1 MTDKRLTD
9 SGISLVTSLADNDLI
24 YAVDVSDTTDHATG
38 TSVRI
43 EKSNLVP
50 SSIANVVEDTTP
62 QLGGTLDANGNTIDM
77 GANVVTD
84 TKVGQWDTA
93 FGWGDHA
100 SGGYL
105 SNVSEDTTPQLGGDL
120 DPNGNDIDGTGSINM
135 AAKSRSISAST
146 STATTDY
153 GIIIAMTGGSAQTFT
168 LDSDPPTNGWV
179 LLDNRSGNTW
189 TIAAGTTLIWAD
201 DASTG
206 NRTLAD
212 DGMAVALHR
221 GGGTWIINGG
231 GLT

>member
-9 SGISLVTSLADNDLI
+9 AGIPVVTSLADGDLI
-24 YAVDVSDTTDHATG
+24 YAVDISDTTDHSTG
-38 TSVRI
+38 TSVKIAR
-43 EKSNLVP
+43 SNLLP
-50 SSIANVVEDTTP
+50 TSIANVVEDTTP

-77 GANVVTD
+77 GVNLVTD

-105 SNVSEDTTPQLGGDL
+105 TDVVSDTTPQLGGDL
-120 DPNGNDIDGTGSINM
+120 DPNGNDIDGTGSLNI
-135 AAKSRSISAST
+135 AAKARSVSASGN
-146 STATTDY
+146 TATTDY
-153 GIIIAMTGGSAQTFT
+153 GIVIRMTGGSAQTFT
-168 LDSDPPTNGWV
+168 LDADPPTNGWV
-179 LLDNRSGNTW
+179 LLDNSSGNTW
-189 TIAAGTTLIWAD
+189 TIAASSSLIWAED
-201 DASTG
+201 STTG

-221 GGGTWIINGG
+221 GAGVWIINGG